1 MQLPTKKERDEV
13 FPLSNHIWKKST
25 FRSWSTFA
33 FIFFPYLII
42 LFLTIYK
49 LIKYQGD
56 ACFEQSF
63 SNFSYFKL
71 FITSGN
77 KCNNTTSASE
87 TLTNVNLNKEGR
99 SLICFSYIPQHI
111 WYCLPAHIIPSA
123 SFQGTR
129 NPEAKEKKK
138 KGFWVRWKTC
148 NISEK
153 QIFIPTWRLF

>member
-1 MQLPTKKERDEV
+1 MQLPTKKERDEA
-13 FPLSNHIWKKST
+13 FPLSNHIWKKAS
-25 FRSWSTFA
+25 FRSWSSFA
-33 FIFFPYLII
+33 FTFFLYLMI

-111 WYCLPAHIIPSA
+111 WYCLPAHIPSA
-123 SFQGTR
+123 SFPGTR
-129 NPEAKEKKK
+129 NHVAKEKKK
-138 KGFWVRWKTC
+138 RFLSQVENT
-148 NISEK
+148 
-153 QIFIPTWRLF
+153 

>member
-138 KGFWVRWKTC
+138 KNK
-148 NISEK
+148 
-153 QIFIPTWRLF
+153 RLLSQVENVT